1 MSGRGRKFVTAFL
14 IFLLLAGCFALGIA
28 LRPKV
33 EESFRHWRAER
44 EVKKQQAELR
54 KMDRAGEVLEV
65 RPDGFRMRVES
76 SGDGRPA
83 GTELDVAVG
92 PEAAVQEGM
101 TLVKPPGEEADLTR
115 FLRPGQKVRVMERD
129 GRAVAVYW
137 PRAQ

>member
-1 MSGRGRKFVTAFL
+1 MTGRGVRFIAAFL
-14 IFLLLAGCFALGIA
+14 VFFLLAGCFALGIA
-28 LRPKV
+28 LRPKA
-33 EESFRHWRAER
+33 EESYRMWRAEK
-44 EVKKQQAELR
+44 EVKKQAAELK

-65 RPDGFRMRVES
+65 RPEGFRIRLES

-101 TLVKPPGEEADLTR
+101 TLVKPPGETADLTR
-115 FLRPGQKVRVMERD
+115 FLRPGQKVRVMEKD
-129 GRAVAVYW
+129 GKAVAVYW